1 MFAFHKCGKKKS
13 WMACQHIL
21 FITPEGHKPFVKG
34 FENWVPQKL
43 LKGAELRWSELGR
56 WVERFQ
62 T

>member
-1 MFAFHKCGKKKS
+1 
-13 WMACQHIL
+13 MACQHIL